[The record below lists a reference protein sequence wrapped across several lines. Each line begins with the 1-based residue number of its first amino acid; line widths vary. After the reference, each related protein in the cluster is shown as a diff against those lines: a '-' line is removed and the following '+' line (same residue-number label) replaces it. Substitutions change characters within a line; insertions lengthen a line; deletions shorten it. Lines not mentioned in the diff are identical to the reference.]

1 MRMSVIPGGDLQP
14 ADMTANRAVGLQR
27 HAEAGERSPVSQ
39 AEPPMAPSE
48 ATEMLSV
55 LSKACLCCTA
65 PAQSPERNPEN
76 EEGPSSMAWLS
87 VQSLLE
93 SFSSSV
99 S

>member
-14 ADMTANRAVGLQR
+14 ADMTANQAVGLQR

-93 SFSSSV
+93 SFSSSIT
-99 S
+99 